1 MKFKELYEQACREVV
16 ESVASYWQGDDP
28 TRRDDPYLGDFK
40 QTIRKTFCPDDCY
53 PVVQS
58 MFPWEVQYGVAAGD
72 RSSGCLDCH
81 V

>member
-1 MKFKELYEQACREVV
+1 MPGGCRIGCLFIGREMI
-16 ESVASYWQGDDP
+16 P

-58 MFPWEVQYGVAAGD
+58 MFPWEVSTASQQEIDHLVA
-72 RSSGCLDCH
+72 
-81 V
+81 